1 MGLSKQ
7 NVVVNV
13 AKTEGGYSASCDLL
27 DGWVVAVRDSID
39 FYIDC
44 AKEDGDSYPE
54 IFDRDYRIE
63 YRFDVQSLL
72 CFYQNIFSFSALQYI
87 TGINQKQL
95 GHYAAGRSKPRKKQA
110 EKIVNGLH
118 KLGKELAALSFRP
131 RIFEIR
137 GFFVFLENAA

>member
-7 NVVVNV
+7 NVVVVNV
-13 AKTEGGYSASCDLL
+13 AKTESGYSASCDLL
-27 DGWVVAVRDSID
+27 DGWVVAVTGDWSDLEREVRDSID

-72 CFYQNIFSFSALQYI
+72 CSYQNIFSFSALQYI

-118 KLGKELAALSFRP
+118 KLGKELAALS
-131 RIFEIR
+131 
-137 GFFVFLENAA
+137 L

>member
-27 DGWVVAVRDSID
+27 DGWVVAVTGDWSDLEREVRDSID

-72 CFYQNIFSFSALQYI
+72 CFYQ
-87 TGINQKQL
+87 
-95 GHYAAGRSKPRKKQA
+95 RKKQA

-118 KLGKELAALSFRP
+118 KLGKELAALSF
-131 RIFEIR
+131 
-137 GFFVFLENAA
+137 

>member
-13 AKTEGGYSASCDLL
+13 AKTESGYSASCDLL
-27 DGWVVAVRDSID
+27 DGWVVAVTGDWSDLEREVRDSID

-72 CFYQNIFSFSALQYI
+72 CSYQNIFSFF
-87 TGINQKQL
+87 NKVV
-95 GHYAAGRSKPRKKQA
+95 K
-110 EKIVNGLH
+110 
-118 KLGKELAALSFRP
+118 
-131 RIFEIR
+131 
-137 GFFVFLENAA
+137 

>member
-27 DGWVVAVRDSID
+27 DGWVVAVTGDWSDLEREVRDSID

-63 YRFDVQSLL
+63 YRFDVQVY
-72 CFYQNIFSFSALQYI
+72 FVFIRIFFLFRPCSILPESIKSSWAIMLP
-87 TGINQKQL
+87 
-95 GHYAAGRSKPRKKQA
+95 AGPSRERSKPRK
-110 EKIVNGLH
+110 
-118 KLGKELAALSFRP
+118 S
-131 RIFEIR
+131 
-137 GFFVFLENAA
+137 

>member
-7 NVVVNV
+7 NVVVVNV
-13 AKTEGGYSASCDLL
+13 AKTESGYSASCDLL
-27 DGWVVAVRDSID
+27 DGWVVAVTGDWSDLEREVRDSLD

-72 CFYQNIFSFSALQYI
+72 CFYQNIFSFS
-87 TGINQKQL
+87 
-95 GHYAAGRSKPRKKQA
+95 
-110 EKIVNGLH
+110 V
-118 KLGKELAALSFRP
+118 KEM
-131 RIFEIR
+131 EIR
-137 GFFVFLENAA
+137 NLIAQTLERGKVDFSIWVEKDAGVFPGYNIANIPLTIH

>member
-13 AKTEGGYSASCDLL
+13 AKTESGYSASCDLL
-27 DGWVVAVRDSID
+27 DGWVVAVTGDWSDLEREVRDSID

-95 GHYAAGRSKPRKKQA
+95 GRSKPRKKQA

-118 KLGKELAALSFRP
+118 KLGKELAALSF
-131 RIFEIR
+131 
-137 GFFVFLENAA
+137 